1 MNKPKKKKISP
12 LVPVPIVVEDTPEP
26 EEACHAPVPAPSPS
40 PPPTAREE
48 PEQDTRDVSGVDL
61 LFYRS
66 KQAEKNFIQVQRRW
80 AKTGRTYLSTA
91 HFFAEHPSELV
102 RTHERLLEADKIHDE
117 AKAIYIL
124 ARRKFRLFQTLIK
137 VSKTAK
143 RNPQDLALQN
153 VATRAKIRWME
164 FQTRR
169 MMESVY
175 GSNVT
180 SMFDPTNYME
190 VVASKCGLAKAFG
203 LVYLDQ
209 CEGLQVHD

>member
-1 MNKPKKKKISP
+1 MNRPKKRKISP

-48 PEQDTRDVSGVDL
+48 PEQDTRDASGVDL
-61 LFYRS
+61 LFYRA

-102 RTHERLLEADKIHDE
+102 RTHERLLQADKIHDE

-124 ARRKFRLFQTLIK
+124 ARRKWRLLQTFNVI
-137 VSKTAK
+137 SKRAK
-143 RNPQDLALQN
+143 RSPENLALQN
-153 VATRAKIRWME
+153 VALLAETRMLRFE
-164 FQTRR
+164 LHRL
-169 MMESVY
+169 EP

-180 SMFDPTNYME
+180 QLLEP
-190 VVASKCGLAKAFG
+190 
-203 LVYLDQ
+203 
-209 CEGLQVHD
+209 